1 MSINVKIKKLSQDAI
16 VPSYAKEGD
25 SGIDLYTLKD
35 TIIPAKSVVAIS
47 TGIALEIPFGYEMQI
62 RPRSGISL
70 KGMLF
75 TRDVEV
81 LYVDRDKSFRDV
93 IVCDRMRTK
102 EQMKKSFIVHPTVRL
117 GTVDSGYRGEIKII
131 TYNEE
136 DFEIVIP
143 KYTKLA
149 QGVFQ
154 QVPRAILKVVDELT
168 SSERGD
174 NGFGS
179 TGIR

>member
-1 MSINVKIKKLSQDAI
+1 MSINVKIKKLSQSAI

-35 TIIPAKSVVAIS
+35 TVIPAKSAVAIP
-47 TGIALEIPFGYEMQI
+47 TGIALEIPFGYEMQV

-70 KGMLF
+70 NGLGGWKKLF
-75 TRDVEV
+75 KVTSLVSREIEKEEFAWKEDFLTRV
-81 LYVDRDKSFRDV
+81 Y
-93 IVCDRMRTK
+93 
-102 EQMKKSFIVHPTVRL
+102 PTVRL

-131 TYNEE
+131 TYNED
-136 DFEIVIP
+136 DFEILIP
-143 KYTKLA
+143 KHTKLA

>member
-1 MSINVKIKKLSQDAI
+1 MSINVKVKKLNQDAI

-25 SGIDLYTLKD
+25 SGIDLYALEDAT
-35 TIIPAKSVVAIS
+35 IPARSAVAIP
-47 TGIALEIPFGYEMQI
+47 TGIALEIPRGYEMQV

-70 KGMLF
+70 KGMLV
-75 TRDVEV
+75 TRDIEV

-93 IVCDRMRTK
+93 IICDRMRTK

-136 DFEIVIP
+136 DFDIVIP
-143 KYTKLA
+143 KHTKLA

-168 SSERGD
+168 SSERGS

-179 TGIR
+179 TGI

>member
-35 TIIPAKSVVAIS
+35 TVIPAKSAVAIP
-47 TGIALEIPFGYEMQI
+47 TGIALEIPYGYEMQI

-70 KGMLF
+70 NGLK
-75 TRDVEV
+75 E
-81 LYVDRDKSFRDV
+81 LYFA
-93 IVCDRMRTK
+93 IY
-102 EQMKKSFIVHPTVRL
+102 PTVRL
-117 GTVDSGYRGEIKII
+117 GTIDSGYRGEIGII

-136 DFEIVIP
+136 DVEIVIP
-143 KYTKLA
+143 KHTKLA

-154 QVPRAILKVVDELT
+154 QVPRAILKVVEELT
-168 SSERGD
+168 ISERGN

>member
-1 MSINVKIKKLSQDAI
+1 MSINIKVKKLNQDAI

-35 TIIPAKSVVAIS
+35 TVIPAKSTVAIS
-47 TGIALEIPFGYEMQI
+47 TGIALEIPYGYEMQV

-75 TRDVEV
+75 TRDAT
-81 LYVDRDKSFRDV
+81 
-93 IVCDRMRTK
+93 VCDK
-102 EQMKKSFIVHPTVRL
+102 EQLKKQIRKAFVVHPTVRL
-117 GTVDSGYRGEIKII
+117 GTIDSGYRGEIKII

-136 DFEIVIP
+136 NFEILIS
-143 KYTKLA
+143 KNTKLA

-168 SSERGD
+168 SSERG
-174 NGFGS
+174 NSGFGS
-179 TGIR
+179 TGIK

>member
-1 MSINVKIKKLSQDAI
+1 MSINIKIKKLNPIAI

-25 SGIDLYTLKD
+25 SGIDLYTLED
-35 TIIPAKSVVAIS
+35 TVIPTKSAVAIS
-47 TGIALEIPFGYEMQI
+47 TGIALEIPYGYEMQV

-70 KGMLF
+70 KGLLF
-75 TRDVEV
+75 TRDVTV
-81 LYVDRDKSFRDV
+81 YDKV
-93 IVCDRMRTK
+93 QPK
-102 EQMKKSFIVHPTVRL
+102 KQMKKSFIVHPTVRL

-136 DFEIVIP
+136 DFDIVIS
-143 KYTKLA
+143 KHTKLA

-154 QVPRAILKVVDELT
+154 QVPRAILKVVEELT
-168 SSERGD
+168 SSERGND
-174 NGFGS
+174 GFGS

>member
-1 MSINVKIKKLSQDAI
+1 MSINVKIKKLSQNAI

-35 TIIPAKSVVAIS
+35 TVIPAKSAVAIS
-47 TGIALEIPFGYEMQI
+47 TGIALEIPYGYEMQV

-70 KGMLF
+70 KGMFF
-75 TRDVEV
+75 TRDVTV
-81 LYVDRDKSFRDV
+81 YDKVQPKKQIRKSFV
-93 IVCDRMRTK
+93 
-102 EQMKKSFIVHPTVRL
+102 VHPTVRL

-136 DFEIVIP
+136 DFEILIP
-143 KYTKLA
+143 KHTKLA

-168 SSERGD
+168 SSERGN

>member
-1 MSINVKIKKLSQDAI
+1 MSINVKVKKLNQDAI

-35 TIIPAKSVVAIS
+35 TVIPAKSTVAIP
-47 TGIALEIPFGYEMQI
+47 TGIALEIPYGYEMQV

-70 KGMLF
+70 KGLLF
-75 TRDVEV
+75 TRN
-81 LYVDRDKSFRDV
+81 V
-93 IVCDRMRTK
+93 IVYDKMQPEKQIR
-102 EQMKKSFIVHPTVRL
+102 KSFIVHPTVRL

-136 DFEIVIP
+136 DFEILIP
-143 KYTKLA
+143 KHTKLA

-168 SSERGD
+168 SSERGS

-179 TGIR
+179 TGI

>member
-1 MSINVKIKKLSQDAI
+1 MSINVKVKKLSQDAI

-25 SGIDLYTLKD
+25 SGIDLYTLED
-35 TIIPAKSVVAIS
+35 TVIPAKSAVAIP
-47 TGIALEIPFGYEMQI
+47 TGIALEIPCGYEMQV

-70 KGMLF
+70 NGLRGWKKLF
-75 TRDVEV
+75 EGLD
-81 LYVDRDKSFRDV
+81 
-93 IVCDRMRTK
+93 
-102 EQMKKSFIVHPTVRL
+102 IVHGEMAKGEFAWKEDFFTMVYPTVRL
-117 GTVDSGYRGEIKII
+117 GTIDSGYRGEIKII

-136 DFEIVIP
+136 DFEILIP
-143 KYTKLA
+143 EHTKLA

-168 SSERGD
+168 SSERGN

>member
-35 TIIPAKSVVAIS
+35 TVIPAKSAVAIP
-47 TGIALEIPFGYEMQI
+47 TGIALEIPYGYEMQI

-70 KGMLF
+70 NGLK
-75 TRDVEV
+75 E
-81 LYVDRDKSFRDV
+81 LYFA
-93 IVCDRMRTK
+93 IY
-102 EQMKKSFIVHPTVRL
+102 PTVRL
-117 GTVDSGYRGEIKII
+117 GTIDSGYRGEIGII

-136 DFEIVIP
+136 DVEIVIP
-143 KYTKLA
+143 KHTKLA

-154 QVPRAILKVVDELT
+154 QVPRAILKIVEELT
-168 SSERGD
+168 ISERGND
-174 NGFGS
+174 GFGS

>member
-1 MSINVKIKKLSQDAI
+1 MSINVKIKKLNPNAI

-25 SGIDLYTLKD
+25 SGIDLCTLED
-35 TIIPAKSVVAIS
+35 TTIPARSAVAIS
-47 TGIALEIPFGYEMQI
+47 TGIALEIPRGYEMQV

-70 KGMLF
+70 KGMLV
-75 TRDVEV
+75 TRDIEV

-93 IVCDRMRTK
+93 IICDRMRTK

-136 DFEIVIP
+136 DFDIVIP
-143 KYTKLA
+143 KHTKLA

-168 SSERGD
+168 SSERGND
-174 NGFGS
+174 GFGS

>member
-1 MSINVKIKKLSQDAI
+1 MSINVKIKKLSPNAI

-25 SGIDLYTLKD
+25 SGIDLYTLED
-35 TIIPAKSVVAIS
+35 TVIPARSAVAIP
-47 TGIALEIPFGYEMQI
+47 TGIALEIPYGYEMQV

-70 KGMLF
+70 NGVKKLF
-75 TRDVEV
+75 FVEN
-81 LYVDRDKSFRDV
+81 KA
-93 IVCDRMRTK
+93 T
-102 EQMKKSFIVHPTVRL
+102 EQIIMWHESKDGKVYPTVRL
-117 GTVDSGYRGEIKII
+117 GTIDSGYRGEIKII

-143 KYTKLA
+143 EHTKLA

-168 SSERGD
+168 SSERGN

-179 TGIR
+179 TGVR

>member
-1 MSINVKIKKLSQDAI
+1 MSINVKIKKLSQNAI

-25 SGIDLYTLKD
+25 SGIDLYTLED
-35 TIIPAKSVVAIS
+35 TVIPAKSAVAIS
-47 TGIALEIPFGYEMQI
+47 TGIALEIPYGYEMQV

-70 KGMLF
+70 KGILF
-75 TRDVEV
+75 TRDVTVCDKEQ
-81 LYVDRDKSFRDV
+81 LKKQIRKSFV
-93 IVCDRMRTK
+93 
-102 EQMKKSFIVHPTVRL
+102 VHPTVRL

-136 DFEIVIP
+136 NFEILIP
-143 KYTKLA
+143 KHIKLA

-168 SSERGD
+168 NSERG
-174 NGFGS
+174 NSGFGS
-179 TGIR
+179 TGIK

>member
-1 MSINVKIKKLSQDAI
+1 MSINVKVKKLNQDAI

-35 TIIPAKSVVAIS
+35 TVIPAKSAVAIS
-47 TGIALEIPFGYEMQI
+47 TGIALEIPFGYEMQV

-70 KGMLF
+70 NGIEGMFFLNAKT
-75 TRDVEV
+75 TRIYE
-81 LYVDRDKSFRDV
+81 
-93 IVCDRMRTK
+93 
-102 EQMKKSFIVHPTVRL
+102 TVRF

-154 QVPRAILKVVDELT
+154 QVSRAILKVVDELT

>member
-1 MSINVKIKKLSQDAI
+1 MSINVKVKKLNQDAI

-35 TIIPAKSVVAIS
+35 TVIPAKSAVAVS
-47 TGIALEIPFGYEMQI
+47 TGIALEIPYGYEMQV

-70 KGMLF
+70 NGLKKIFFLRIKTTGQIILF
-75 TRDVEV
+75 GKEESTRIYE
-81 LYVDRDKSFRDV
+81 
-93 IVCDRMRTK
+93 
-102 EQMKKSFIVHPTVRL
+102 TVRF

-136 DFEIVIP
+136 DFEILIP
-143 KYTKLA
+143 KHTKLA

-168 SSERGD
+168 ESQRGD
-174 NGFGS
+174 TGFGS
-179 TGIR
+179 TGIK

>member
-1 MSINVKIKKLSQDAI
+1 MSINVKVKKLNPIAI
-16 VPSYAKEGD
+16 IPSYAKEGD
-25 SGIDLYTLKD
+25 SGIDLYTLEN
-35 TIIPAKSVVAIS
+35 TVIPAKEAVAIS
-47 TGIALEIPFGYEMQI
+47 TGIALEIPYGYEMQV

-75 TRDVEV
+75 TRDVT
-81 LYVDRDKSFRDV
+81 
-93 IVCDRMRTK
+93 VCDKMQPK
-102 EQMKKSFIVHPTVRL
+102 KQIKKSFVVHPVVRL

-136 DFEIVIP
+136 DFKIVIP
-143 KYTKLA
+143 KHTKLA

-154 QVPRAILKVVDELT
+154 QVPRAVLKVVDEL
-168 SSERGD
+168 SSSQRGN

-179 TGIR
+179 TGIKRDE

>member
-1 MSINVKIKKLSQDAI
+1 MSINVKIKKLNPNAI

-25 SGIDLYTLKD
+25 SGIDLYILED
-35 TIIPAKSVVAIS
+35 TTIPARSAVAIS
-47 TGIALEIPFGYEMQI
+47 TGIALEIPYGYEMQV

-70 KGMLF
+70 KGLLV
-75 TRDVEV
+75 TRDVTV
-81 LYVDRDKSFRDV
+81 YDKVQPKKQIRKSFV
-93 IVCDRMRTK
+93 
-102 EQMKKSFIVHPTVRL
+102 VHPTVRL
-117 GTVDSGYRGEIKII
+117 GTVDSGYRGEIGII

-136 DFEIVIP
+136 DFDIVIP
-143 KYTKLA
+143 KHTKLA

-154 QVPRAILKVVDELT
+154 QVPRAILKVVEELT
-168 SSERGD
+168 SSERGN

>member
-1 MSINVKIKKLSQDAI
+1 MSINVKIKKLREGAI

-25 SGIDLYTLKD
+25 SGIDLYTLEN
-35 TIIPAKSVVAIS
+35 TVIPAKEAVAIS
-47 TGIALEIPFGYEMQI
+47 TGIALEIPYGYEMQV

-70 KGMLF
+70 DGLGGWKKLF
-75 TRDVEV
+75 KVTSIVSREIEKEEFAWEEDFLTRV
-81 LYVDRDKSFRDV
+81 Y
-93 IVCDRMRTK
+93 
-102 EQMKKSFIVHPTVRL
+102 PTVRL

-136 DFEIVIP
+136 DFEILIP
-143 KYTKLA
+143 KHTKLA

-168 SSERGD
+168 SSERGND
-174 NGFGS
+174 GFGS

>member
-1 MSINVKIKKLSQDAI
+1 MSINIKIKKLNPIAI

-25 SGIDLYTLKD
+25 SGIDLYTLED
-35 TIIPAKSVVAIS
+35 TIIPARSAVAIP
-47 TGIALEIPFGYEMQI
+47 TGIALEIPYGYEMQV

-70 KGMLF
+70 KGLLF
-75 TRDVEV
+75 TRDVTV
-81 LYVDRDKSFRDV
+81 YDKVQPKKQIR
-93 IVCDRMRTK
+93 
-102 EQMKKSFIVHPTVRL
+102 KSFIAHPTVRL

-136 DFEIVIP
+136 DFDIVIP
-143 KYTKLA
+143 KHTKLA

-154 QVPRAILKVVDELT
+154 QVPRAILKVVEELT
-168 SSERGD
+168 SSERGND
-174 NGFGS
+174 GFGS

>member
-25 SGIDLYTLKD
+25 SGIDLYTLED
-35 TIIPAKSVVAIS
+35 TAIPAKSAVAIS
-47 TGIALEIPFGYEMQI
+47 TGIALEIPYGYEMQV

-70 KGMLF
+70 KGILF
-75 TRDVEV
+75 TRDM
-81 LYVDRDKSFRDV
+81 
-93 IVCDRMRTK
+93 IVCDK
-102 EQMKKSFIVHPTVRL
+102 EQLKKQIRKSFVVHPTVRL

-136 DFEIVIP
+136 NFEILIP
-143 KYTKLA
+143 KHIKLA

-154 QVPRAILKVVDELT
+154 QVPRAILKVVDEL
-168 SSERGD
+168 SNSERG
-174 NGFGS
+174 NSGFGS
-179 TGIR
+179 TGIK

>member
-1 MSINVKIKKLSQDAI
+1 MSINVKIKKLNQDAI
-16 VPSYAKEGD
+16 IPSYAKEGD

-35 TIIPAKSVVAIS
+35 TIIPAKSAVAIS
-47 TGIALEIPFGYEMQI
+47 TGIALEIPYGYEMQV

-75 TRDVEV
+75 TRDVTV
-81 LYVDRDKSFRDV
+81 YDKVQPKKQIR
-93 IVCDRMRTK
+93 
-102 EQMKKSFIVHPTVRL
+102 KSFIVHPTVRL

-136 DFEIVIP
+136 DFEIVVP
-143 KYTKLA
+143 EHTKLA

-154 QVPRAILKVVDELT
+154 QVPRAILKVVDELNI
-168 SSERGD
+168 SERGND
-174 NGFGS
+174 GFGS

>member
-1 MSINVKIKKLSQDAI
+1 MSINIKIKKLNQDAI

-35 TIIPAKSVVAIS
+35 TVIQAKSAVAIS
-47 TGIALEIPFGYEMQI
+47 TGIALEIPYGYEMQV

-70 KGMLF
+70 NGI
-75 TRDVEV
+75 EV
-81 LYVDRDKSFRDV
+81 TYAIKDKATGEIFAYGKAESN
-93 IVCDRMRTK
+93 RMY
-102 EQMKKSFIVHPTVRL
+102 PTVRL

-136 DFEIVIP
+136 DFEIMIP
-143 KYTKLA
+143 KHTKLA

-168 SSERGD
+168 SSERGND
-174 NGFGS
+174 GFGS
-179 TGIR
+179 TGIKKDE

>member
-25 SGIDLYTLKD
+25 SGIDLYTLEEI
-35 TIIPAKSVVAIS
+35 IIPAKSAVAIP
-47 TGIALEIPFGYEMQI
+47 TGIALEIPYGYEMQV

-70 KGMLF
+70 KGLHGWKKLWKIINPAS
-75 TRDVEV
+75 RE
-81 LYVDRDKSFRDV
+81 
-93 IVCDRMRTK
+93 IEK
-102 EQMKKSFIVHPTVRL
+102 EEFVWKEDFFIMVYPNVRL

-136 DFEIVIP
+136 DFEILIP
-143 KYTKLA
+143 KHTKLA

-154 QVPRAILKVVDELT
+154 QVPRAILKVVDELNI
-168 SSERGD
+168 SERGND
-174 NGFGS
+174 GFGS
-179 TGIR
+179 TGIKKYE

>member
-1 MSINVKIKKLSQDAI
+1 MSINVKIKKLNQDAI
-16 VPSYAKEGD
+16 IPSYAKEGD
-25 SGIDLYTLKD
+25 SGIDLYALED
-35 TIIPAKSVVAIS
+35 TIIPARSAVAIP
-47 TGIALEIPFGYEMQI
+47 TGIALEIPYGYEMQV

-70 KGMLF
+70 NGLEETYAIK
-75 TRDVEV
+75 
-81 LYVDRDKSFRDV
+81 DKETGEIFAHGKTEFDK
-93 IVCDRMRTK
+93 MY
-102 EQMKKSFIVHPTVRL
+102 PTVRF

-136 DFEIVIP
+136 DFDIVIP
-143 KYTKLA
+143 KHTKLA

-154 QVPRAILKVVDELT
+154 QVPRAILKVVEELT
-168 SSERGD
+168 SSERGN

>member
-1 MSINVKIKKLSQDAI
+1 MSINVKIKKLNQNAI

-35 TIIPAKSVVAIS
+35 TVIPAKSAVAVS

-75 TRDVEV
+75 TRDIEV

-93 IVCDRMRTK
+93 IVCDRIKPKKQMR
-102 EQMKKSFIVHPTVRL
+102 KSFVVYPTVRL
-117 GTVDSGYRGEIKII
+117 GTIDSGYRGEIKII

-136 DFEIVIP
+136 DFDILIP
-143 KYTKLA
+143 KHTKLA

-168 SSERGD
+168 SSERGN

>member
-25 SGIDLYTLKD
+25 SGIDLYTLED
-35 TIIPAKSVVAIS
+35 TVIPAKSAVAIS
-47 TGIALEIPFGYEMQI
+47 TGIALEIPYGYEMQV

-70 KGMLF
+70 KGILF
-75 TRDVEV
+75 TRDVTVCDKEQ
-81 LYVDRDKSFRDV
+81 LKKQIRKSFV
-93 IVCDRMRTK
+93 
-102 EQMKKSFIVHPTVRL
+102 VHPTVRL

-136 DFEIVIP
+136 NFEILIP
-143 KYTKLA
+143 KHIKLA

-168 SSERGD
+168 NSERG
-174 NGFGS
+174 NSGFGS
-179 TGIR
+179 TGIK

>member
-35 TIIPAKSVVAIS
+35 TVIPAKSAVAVS
-47 TGIALEIPFGYEMQI
+47 TGIALEIPYGYEMQV

-70 KGMLF
+70 NGLKEMFFLRIKTTGQIILF
-75 TRDVEV
+75 REEESTRV
-81 LYVDRDKSFRDV
+81 YG
-93 IVCDRMRTK
+93 
-102 EQMKKSFIVHPTVRL
+102 TVRL

-136 DFEIVIP
+136 DFDILIP
-143 KYTKLA
+143 KHTKLA

-168 SSERGD
+168 SSERGN